1 MKTNKVIV
9 TSLLKAFVMFEFH
22 LIGNKEKLNVIAI
35 RCINCKKETGL
46 YLQNSTFERMITKFL
61 LNAILYHMGV
71 SWIISSN
78 DEMKYEI

>member
-1 MKTNKVIV
+1 MD
-9 TSLLKAFVMFEFH
+9 F
-22 LIGNKEKLNVIAI
+22 IAI
-35 RCINCKKETGL
+35 KCINCKKETGL

-78 DEMKYEI
+78 DEMKYGMAKNNNNLAKISNYVKQRTHAEETYSP